1 MKSKLLSDFQSDSD
15 GSVIVDANELDP
27 SFIAGP
33 AGLAAANAPH
43 ALLAAT
49 ASPNADS
56 TPMPAPDSLP
66 AGWLLVPVSLGGITI
81 NIKFDA
87 DAAAA
92 PESFRAGI
100 EQAATLLAAVIT
112 DNITVNIIIGY
123 GGTGRGA
130 LGGPDNVFHL
140 DYSTVRADLINHASA
155 GDTTFNALPAGSSI
169 QGQTSV
175 DVFGAQAKL
184 WGLL

>member
-15 GSVIVDANELDP
+15 GSVFVDANEIDA

-33 AGLAAANAPH
+33 APGLAGLAGANAPH

-49 ASPNADS
+49 APPNADS

-112 DNITVNIIIGY
+112 DNITVNIIIG
-123 GGTGRGA
+123 
-130 LGGPDNVFHL
+130 
-140 DYSTVRADLINHASA
+140 
-155 GDTTFNALPAGSSI
+155 
-169 QGQTSV
+169 
-175 DVFGAQAKL
+175 
-184 WGLL
+184 

>member
-15 GSVIVDANELDP
+15 GSVFVDANEIDA

-33 AGLAAANAPH
+33 AGLAGLAAANAPH

-56 TPMPAPDSLP
+56 TPMPAPNSLP

-140 DYSTVRADLINHASA
+140 DYSTVR
-155 GDTTFNALPAGSSI
+155 
-169 QGQTSV
+169 
-175 DVFGAQAKL
+175 
-184 WGLL
+184 